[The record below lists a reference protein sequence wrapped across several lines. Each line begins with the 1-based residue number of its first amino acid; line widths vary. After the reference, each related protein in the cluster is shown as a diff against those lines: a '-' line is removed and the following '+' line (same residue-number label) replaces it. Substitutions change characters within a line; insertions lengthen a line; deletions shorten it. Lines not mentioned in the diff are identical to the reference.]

1 MSNEPGPGDSHGCPY
16 RHFSTDN
23 LQSALLTMYSD
34 HGLTSQDMPEIIQL
48 PAGLATP
55 IVKGAEGVG
64 SQMPLQV
71 TPVRSI
77 Q

>member
-1 MSNEPGPGDSHGCPY
+1 MQVILMELIEQFAFTIP
-16 RHFSTDN
+16 
-23 LQSALLTMYSD
+23 
-34 HGLTSQDMPEIIQL
+34 QDVPEIIQL